1 MSPRTLG
8 RTLACCAKLTQE
20 HYGGKSDSVSIS
32 LEAALSYLVWL

>member
-8 RTLACCAKLTQE
+8 RTLACCAKLAQE
-20 HYGGKSDSVSIS
+20 HYAGKSNSIS